1 MNPDRWQ
8 QITEAFHVA
17 LDRDAAA
24 RAAYLDEACAGDPA
38 LRAEVDA
45 MIAAHL
51 RAGSFG
57 KQPLGVPPGLNDA
70 GSPGRCSHCGSPLLA
85 EPGLPGMCP
94 QCLLGLA
101 LQEPDASA
109 ARFHP
114 GRIIG
119 DRYQV
124 LEALGHG
131 GMGDVFKAFDLKLR
145 VHVALKAIR
154 ADRAA
159 SERAREF
166 LRSEVRSAREVVSPN
181 VCRIFDLV
189 AADEEE
195 FVSMEYIDGLTLA
208 ERLRGLPTGAAAR
221 GTRNCL
227 AVSCGT
233 GGYPQGRTRASRPEA
248 RKHHDHDGRA
258 GGRHGFRAG
267 EHGNG

>member
-24 RAAYLDEACAGDPA
+24 RAAYLDEACAGDPS

-70 GSPGRCSHCGSPLLA
+70 GSAGRCSHCGSPLLA

-109 ARFHP
+109 GRFHS
-114 GRIIG
+114 GRVIG

-124 LEALGHG
+124 LETLGHG

-166 LRSEVRSAREVVSPN
+166 LRSEVRSAREVMSPN

-189 AADEEE
+189 TADDEE
-195 FVSMEYIDGLTLA
+195 FVSMEHIDGLTLA
-208 ERLRGLPTGAAAR
+208 ERLRG
-221 GTRNCL
+221 
-227 AVSCGT
+227 
-233 GGYPQGRTRASRPEA
+233 
-248 RKHHDHDGRA
+248 
-258 GGRHGFRAG
+258 HGPVP
-267 EHGNG
+267 

>member
-38 LRAEVDA
+38 LRADVDA

-51 RAGSFG
+51 GAGSFG

-70 GSPGRCSHCGSPLLA
+70 GRPGRCSHCGSPLLA

-101 LQEPDASA
+101 LQEPDESA
-109 ARFHP
+109 ARFHA

-131 GMGDVFKAFDLKLR
+131 GMGDVFKA
-145 VHVALKAIR
+145 
-154 ADRAA
+154 
-159 SERAREF
+159 
-166 LRSEVRSAREVVSPN
+166 LRSQ
-181 VCRIFDLV
+181 
-189 AADEEE
+189 
-195 FVSMEYIDGLTLA
+195 
-208 ERLRGLPTGAAAR
+208 AAR
-221 GTRNCL
+221 P
-227 AVSCGT
+227 CG
-233 GGYPQGRTRASRPEA
+233 PQGHPRRPRCQRTRARVSAKRSA
-248 RKHHDHDGRA
+248 IGA
-258 GGRHGFRAG
+258 
-267 EHGNG
+267 